1 MLSITDLKT
10 GTFFELENVPHQV
23 VSYEHSKTGRAGA
36 VLRTKIRNLNTG
48 TVYERTFKG
57 SDQFEEADI
66 ARKKGQ
72 FLYSDGTNATFM
84 EADTFEQ
91 HELSLAKL
99 GNDAKYLKDG
109 MELDLVL
116 YNGNILAVILPA
128 KVELAVT
135 YTEPGF
141 KGDTQSGTLK
151 PATMETGL
159 EVNVPLFIK
168 QGEVIRI
175 STATGEYV
183 ERVNSSTL

>member
-10 GTFFELENVPHQV
+10 GTFFELDNIPHQV

-48 TVYERTFKG
+48 AVYERTFKG

-66 ARKKGQ
+66 ARRHGQ
-72 FLYSDGTNATFM
+72 FLYADGTSATFM
-84 EADTFEQ
+84 ESDTFEQ
-91 HELSLAKL
+91 YEITVAKL
-99 GNDAKYLKDG
+99 GSDLKYLKEG
-109 MELDLVL
+109 TETDLVL
-116 YNGNILAVILPA
+116 YNGTLMGVMLPA
-128 KVELAVT
+128 KVDLAVT

-151 PATMETGL
+151 PATLETGL

-168 QGEVIRI
+168 QGEIVRI
-175 STATGEYV
+175 STQTGQYV
-183 ERVNSSTL
+183 ERVNG

>member
-10 GTFFELENVPHQV
+10 GTFFELDRIPHQV
-23 VSYEHSKTGRAGA
+23 ISYEHSKTGRAGA

-48 TVYERTFKG
+48 AVVERTFKG

-72 FLYSDGTNATFM
+72 YLYSDGTNATFM

-91 HELSLAKL
+91 HEMPLMRL
-99 GNDAKYLKDG
+99 GTDAKYLKDG
-109 MELDLVL
+109 MELDIVL
-116 YNGNILAVILPA
+116 YNDNILAIILPA
-128 KVELAVT
+128 KVDLEIT

-151 PATMETGL
+151 PATLETGL

-168 QGEVIRI
+168 QGEIVRI

-183 ERVNSSTL
+183 ERVTQSS